1 MPSSDRAFRQL
12 FIAILVVLMVLAL
25 VFSRSRAG
33 IAGAAVGLIAF
44 ILILRSANRGLP
56 VVFQ

>member
-1 MPSSDRAFRQL
+1 MEIGRKVFKDMLSSDRVFRQF
-12 FIAILVVLMVLAL
+12 FIALFVVLMVLAL

-44 ILILRSANRGLP
+44 ILIL
-56 VVFQ
+56 